1 MTTITPNIGQKKE
14 RRSALSRVALQL
26 PMRDSVALAHR
37 KTEITFG
44 STFVLH
50 SPSKRCNTIITQS
63 TNEGVTQLLLK
74 YHLPIIV

>member
-1 MTTITPNIGQKKE
+1 MTTITPNNGQKKE

-50 SPSKRCNTIITQS
+50 SPSKRCRAIITYFVNKF
-63 TNEGVTQLLLK
+63 TNEGNTIVT
-74 YHLPIIV
+74 